1 MLAVND
7 DDWRELEV
15 LTAVLENQR
24 AVESGSDT

>member
-1 MLAVND
+1 MMLAV